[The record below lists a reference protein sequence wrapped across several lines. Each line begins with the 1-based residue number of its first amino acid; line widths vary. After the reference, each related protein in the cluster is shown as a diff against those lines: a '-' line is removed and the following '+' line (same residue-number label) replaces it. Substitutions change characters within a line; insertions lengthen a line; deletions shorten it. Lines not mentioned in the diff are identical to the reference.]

1 MFKDFSQNE
10 ENNISNKLNPFIA
23 MKKFFLFI
31 FTFVTILL
39 FSSCNKRECSCHV
52 RAYDDYD
59 YNGVTYG
66 DVFYEDRYEVVETNK
81 ECYEVTVGDFS
92 SGTQQL
98 MQESSSYV
106 YDCQEYW

>member
-1 MFKDFSQNE
+1 
-10 ENNISNKLNPFIA
+10 

-31 FTFVTILL
+31 FTFVMVLL

-52 RAYDDYD
+52 RAYSDWD
-59 YNGVTYG
+59 YNGVTYE

-92 SGTQQL
+92 VGTQQL
-98 MQESSSYV
+98 MRESSSYL
-106 YDCQEYW
+106 YNCQEYW